1 MIIHTAE
8 QGTPEWFQ
16 ARLGIPTASK
26 FGDILTSQ
34 AKPSASQQ
42 RYMNML
48 LAEHLTGEREETPVT
63 RHMQH
68 GAEMEPHARS
78 YYEFESELEVKQLG
92 FVTTDDGLVGGSP
105 DGLTVVGGL
114 EIKCPSRPVH
124 VEYLRAGK
132 CPAAY
137 VPQVQG
143 LMWLF
148 EADRWD
154 FVSYHP
160 RFRKQLVVQVGRDDK
175 WLTAWEAEIKKFN
188 DQLQEAKHKLLA
200 A

>member
-1 MIIHTAE
+1 VIIHTAD

-16 ARLGIPTASK
+16 ARLGIPTASR

-34 AKPSASQQ
+34 AKPAAAQKK
-42 RYMNML
+42 YLNTL
-48 LAEHLTGEREETPVT
+48 LAEHLTGKRDEIPQTFW
-63 RHMQH
+63 MQR
-68 GAEMEPHARS
+68 GTELEPHARS
-78 YYEFESELEVKQLG
+78 YYEFHSELDVRESG

-105 DGLTVVGGL
+105 DGLTEVGGL
-114 EIKCPSRPVH
+114 EIKCPSPAVH
-124 VEYLRAGK
+124 VEYLLAGK
-132 CPAAY
+132 CPAQY

-148 EADRWD
+148 GADRWD

-160 RFRKQLVVQVGRDDK
+160 DFRKQLVVQVGRDDK
-175 WLTAWEAEIKKFN
+175 WQAAWESEIKVFN
-188 DQLQEAKHKLLA
+188 DKLQDAKHKLLA